1 MTVPCIMERL
11 TRDAL
16 YLLETQL
23 LVFGMI
29 FSAAGDLAHGLGVGM
44 AAGPAGLSRIGSELS
59 LQHGCVIK
67 L

>member
-1 MTVPCIMERL
+1 MQTMRGLWHHPQIHRRRLGQVDGGARIGMTFPRI
-11 TRDAL
+11 
-16 YLLETQL
+16 
-23 LVFGMI
+23 
-29 FSAAGDLAHGLGVGM
+29 GLGVGM